1 MINFVFKALTCPEIV
16 GGISLEVVKEHNV
29 EHGVAILSQEHV
41 QSIIVLGTYGNSVT
55 STSRSIMRKC
65 ARIKQWKFL
74 QCRFTEIQNKV
85 TENTENQ
92 TNVTENTENQNNVT
106 EKTILFI
113 YGWFGLWN
121 DDLCSLDRV
130 KMAFQNL
137 IDIMKRTKD
146 IKTIIGMRSDLYKK
160 YHHELGKYSDLFQH
174 ELFLDSV
181 NIHKDAEYLKYLEKR
196 IKTLCKN
203 KDCQCRQLSFDMLCK
218 RKDKT
223 IGLPLKINILANY
236 HDLMGSYIRDPDI
249 LKVMTDAIT
258 TLRETMKKTNGCN
271 WIDYICLKGKFSR
284 SEEFD
289 EDMVNVFDLRITK
302 SSFDETDSIL
312 KQYIRIRYS
321 DRQNNVSAMEAQY
334 VFWHPFIYI
343 CVFHSLFKYN
353 PNLVLKHCNVDA
365 ILQLVRPKGF
375 DKAYIEVFADDQGID
390 LFYERLRQLHLIER
404 YKDHPL
410 VRSASK

>member
-130 KMAFQNL
+130 KKAFQTL
-137 IDIMKRTKD
+137 KDIMKMTNN
-146 IKTIIGMRSDLYKK
+146 IKIIIGMRSDLCDCYRA
-160 YHHELGKYSDLFQH
+160 YLFFTRDLNK
-174 ELFLDSV
+174 LSC
-181 NIHKDAEYLKYLEKR
+181 NI
-196 IKTLCKN
+196 
-203 KDCQCRQLSFDMLCK
+203 
-218 RKDKT
+218 
-223 IGLPLKINILANY
+223 
-236 HDLMGSYIRDPDI
+236 
-249 LKVMTDAIT
+249 
-258 TLRETMKKTNGCN
+258 
-271 WIDYICLKGKFSR
+271 
-284 SEEFD
+284 
-289 EDMVNVFDLRITK
+289 
-302 SSFDETDSIL
+302 SI
-312 KQYIRIRYS
+312 
-321 DRQNNVSAMEAQY
+321 
-334 VFWHPFIYI
+334 
-343 CVFHSLFKYN
+343 
-353 PNLVLKHCNVDA
+353 
-365 ILQLVRPKGF
+365 
-375 DKAYIEVFADDQGID
+375 
-390 LFYERLRQLHLIER
+390 
-404 YKDHPL
+404 
-410 VRSASK
+410 